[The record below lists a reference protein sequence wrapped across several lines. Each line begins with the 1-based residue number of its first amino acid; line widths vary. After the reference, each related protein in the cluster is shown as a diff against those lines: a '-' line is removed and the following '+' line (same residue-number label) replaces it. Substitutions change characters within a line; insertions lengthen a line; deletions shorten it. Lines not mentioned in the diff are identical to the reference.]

1 MLTLQKRRMQ
11 ENKLNP
17 RGTIPCCFLWPGTL
31 KCVIVGASQKPLKHL
46 LVHTG
51 TIAYRSYSTVIKNR
65 NNGVDPATKTARAAL
80 KKLARQYYQIIKWL
94 KKRVKATRAQQE
106 LGGTGRNGVVAWGFR
121 PCSAWWHCRCPRGWI
136 CSYHQID
143 CTGLLYVSSDPSF
156 KHHLANRLKILM
168 TFEHKSSKVKTR
180 CTAAIFKNSHSQ
192 CIQWLMTRN
201 SSSVLEPLKHLSPPA
216 PGPLSPEAKH
226 KQCTRRLT
234 AHMLR
239 ACAFDLWKISN
250 AIIMEIHAT
259 PDQFESHSS
268 TSKTSMK

>member
-106 LGGTGRNGVVAWGFR
+106 LGLHEDFVPALPGGTVAVQEDGF
-121 PCSAWWHCRCPRGWI
+121 AV
-136 CSYHQID
+136 
-143 CTGLLYVSSDPSF
+143 TT
-156 KHHLANRLKILM
+156 RLIALGCCM
-168 TFEHKSSKVKTR
+168 
-180 CTAAIFKNSHSQ
+180 
-192 CIQWLMTRN
+192 
-201 SSSVLEPLKHLSPPA
+201 
-216 PGPLSPEAKH
+216 
-226 KQCTRRLT
+226 
-234 AHMLR
+234 
-239 ACAFDLWKISN
+239 
-250 AIIMEIHAT
+250 
-259 PDQFESHSS
+259 
-268 TSKTSMK
+268 